1 MIYFLIFIFSQQLSS
16 TSSGGGLNSGQL
28 NNSFLGGT
36 GRLQSNLTD
45 FSFEFNGNDKKEQQE
60 QDDGGYNRQSLI
72 NENQSTMSSLNNTNE
87 PIINTGDVKVNSQK
101 VKTFEQTVSG
111 KVELLKFIRDKNFY
125 AISSCATK
133 SKEDDQ
139 QQQQQQL
146 QEELSK
152 PFTKQ
157 QYDNMMNGT
166 LDVTAP
172 NPDIPFSSK
181 YIKHEDSKYQVSTD
195 ISLKMSSLYLGN
207 SLISKFCTDYSKYNY
222 LELVLRAHK
231 NYYVPLLLPFYKTS
245 NPKDIKKD
253 VMLQTD
259 LENFPR
265 LMKSANIVKYF
276 VTDEEKMDLFFEL
289 AGSYHKFTTLE
300 YIDPSIS
307 TCKFSRIKIK

>member
-1 MIYFLIFIFSQQLSS
+1 
-16 TSSGGGLNSGQL
+16 
-28 NNSFLGGT
+28 
-36 GRLQSNLTD
+36 
-45 FSFEFNGNDKKEQQE
+45 
-60 QDDGGYNRQSLI
+60 
-72 NENQSTMSSLNNTNE
+72 MSSLNNTNE

-133 SKEDDQ
+133 CKQDDQ

-166 LDVTAP
+166 LLEFLNYLVI
-172 NPDIPFSSK
+172 NMFSSILIK
-181 YIKHEDSKYQVSTD
+181 VVKVGLQMNYQLMNNYYFDYSLLTWIINYIEMLLLQIQIYHFLQNILNMKIVNNFKLVVIEEFLKNYSNLFKNRDQVSTD